1 MHAEVKLVF
10 TNERRGQ
17 QHTAGFVGALYGVV
31 TCDCNPSKVVKLQTD
46 AEVRAPVFRIV
57 TLKIPDMVLGL
68 GKFSDDIDSEE
79 SDSGSAVVTVTKIIC
94 ENKNDTLDCG
104 EDLIDIGSAVYG
116 RTEAEIC
123 PHSSAKDASA
133 MECNDT
139 DVTTLVRGRCD
150 NETFCEVESSNGQY
164 GDPCHGIFKYLNITY
179 SCKGN
184 LTDQLILPV
193 SPQNDTWVK
202 KYNFGFISLTNVF
215 TKHLRIVP
223 NSNENTYISVS
234 CVVPGCMDVRGIQ
247 DIDIPTGCD
256 VITVCSTADITV
268 HGIVRSEKLI
278 TGGFLALPNDFLGE
292 EYLIDVYTPKSNIRR
307 AQVAITAIHNDTN
320 VVIECVE
327 PCTIDNQ
334 TFFENRTVVLSI
346 NELLLFKAGSYGGN
360 LTGTLIRA
368 DKSVSVVVGSMGVV
382 IPSWSSKPS
391 LDHGVI
397 IEQLMPVSKWGRV
410 HFVPPFQNATNGW
423 VIRVSA
429 FYHNTNLTLS
439 QCGNGSVQHRVL
451 NRQQF
456 THVEVAEDMTSL
468 VCLIISDKP
477 VQVMQYMASSTKEEY
492 GDPSMTLVPPVQ
504 DYHGNTTFRCNN
516 TGDILQYVDIITS
529 ERGKDSLQINGGSVT
544 DLTGHCFNVSEDLK
558 ATLGS
563 NFPRVKE
570 YCYFYKQLK
579 NGTYHV
585 TQSDQSERFLVR
597 LYAQSYRVGGA
608 MLAGVSFQ
616 NPETMI
622 ISTDQPTTIGTTM
635 TTTINATM
643 MSEEQKRA
651 SLSARL
657 SSGDFKS
664 FGEAEQAMSDFT
676 DYLGDREELGSIDEL
691 VFAFD
696 YFTSVLKRNPLK
708 YATGDN
714 AKSFLNISS
723 DAINVLFAD
732 RTNQLLL
739 DSCAKQINLTSTPE
753 DAERELEGLMNDAAS
768 LIVNNG
774 SQSFGVSTNNAA
786 LEVTSTGQARSSAIA
801 TESSVCEGA
810 LDLVLDGV
818 HIPCEVLR
826 ELGSSASYRINLP
839 HGAEAVARSSC
850 EKYDETKIAVASPLL
865 GVGLISERKVP
876 SFSKNITLTFPITKG
891 EEELM
896 DNNTLCSYWDYNT
909 SNWSSSGC
917 TFDGITDT
925 DGGKMVTCLCDHLTS
940 FAVLLNV
947 SSTQVP
953 PGHEFAMG
961 VISWVGCS
969 LSIVACFFTCF
980 GYAILKLHSDLILI
994 HGNLALAVGGTEI
1007 AFLCLNLV
1015 QFPSIP
1021 CTVVGSLIYYLLLTM
1036 FAWMAIEGIHLYL
1049 LTFVVWNA
1057 ERRKIKHYMACGW
1070 GVPVVF
1076 LIVLLSVQTGE
1087 LGNQNACFLSLDD
1100 LSLLFLMVPIAIII
1114 LFNLFVMVRVVR
1126 QIAKMADGPTL
1137 QSDVKSRVRHGVKA
1151 IFVLLP
1157 IMGLTWVFAFLAI
1170 ERASVAF
1177 QYIFVISN
1185 SFQGV
1190 FIFFV
1195 HFIRNSEVRHAVK
1208 RRRDRWLV
1216 SQSRQG
1222 DYKVKNTKKTSSSG
1236 VDKTSSSLS
1245 KSPEQTLTL
1254 MNMNTEL
1261 VYGGDIPDKNG
1272 N

>member
-1 MHAEVKLVF
+1 M
-10 TNERRGQ
+10 G
-17 QHTAGFVGALYGVV
+17 
-31 TCDCNPSKVVKLQTD
+31 CN
-46 AEVRAPVFRIV
+46 
-57 TLKIPDMVLGL
+57 
-68 GKFSDDIDSEE
+68 GK
-79 SDSGSAVVTVTKIIC
+79 
-94 ENKNDTLDCG
+94 
-104 EDLIDIGSAVYG
+104 
-116 RTEAEIC
+116 
-123 PHSSAKDASA
+123 
-133 MECNDT
+133 
-139 DVTTLVRGRCD
+139 DVTTLERRRCD
-150 NETFCEVESSNGQY
+150 NGTSCVVEPSNSRY
-164 GDPCHGIFKYLNITY
+164 EEDPCPNIFKYLNITY
-179 SCKGN
+179 SCN
-184 LTDQLILPV
+184 VNRTYQLILPV

-223 NSNENTYISVS
+223 NSEEKTYISVS
-234 CVVPGCMDVRGIQ
+234 CVVPGCMDVRGIK
-247 DIDIPTGCD
+247 DIDIPTECN

-268 HGIVRSEKLI
+268 HGIVRSENLI

-292 EYLIDVYTPKSNIRR
+292 EYLIDVYTPEKDSHR

-320 VVIECVE
+320 VVIECLE
-327 PCTIDNQ
+327 SCTIAGQ
-334 TFFENRTVVLSI
+334 TFADNMTIVLSL
-346 NELLLFKAGSYGGN
+346 NESVLLKAGHNGGN

-368 DKSVSVVVGSMGVV
+368 DKSVSVVVGSMFVV
-382 IPSWSSKPS
+382 IPSSMSD

-429 FYHNTNLTLS
+429 FYQSTNITLS
-439 QCGNGSVQHRVL
+439 RCDNSVQEQHML
-451 NRQQF
+451 HKQTF
-456 THVEVAEDMTSL
+456 IDIKVAENTSDT
-468 VCLIISDKP
+468 VCIIISDRP
-477 VQVMQYMASSTKEEY
+477 VQVMQYMASSNNDEY
-492 GDPSMTLVPPVQ
+492 GDPSMMLVPPLQ
-504 DYHGNTTFRCNN
+504 DYHGNTTFRFNN
-516 TGDILQYVDIITS
+516 TGDILQYVDFITS
-529 ERGKDSLQINGGSVT
+529 KRGKDGLKVNERSVS
-544 DLTGHCFNVSEDLK
+544 DFSGQCFNVSEDLQ

-570 YCYFYKQLK
+570 YCYFYKQLEK
-579 NGTYHV
+579 GIYHV
-585 TQSDQSERFLVR
+585 TQSDQSEKFLVR
-597 LYAQSYRVGGA
+597 LYAQSQVVGGA
-608 MLAGVSFQ
+608 MLADVSFPK
-616 NPETMI
+616 PEVI
-622 ISTDQPTTIGTTM
+622 SISTDQPTIGTTM

-657 SSGDFKS
+657 SSGDFKTY
-664 FGEAEQAMSDFT
+664 GEAEQAMSDFT

-732 RTNQLLL
+732 QTNQLLL

-774 SQSFGVSTNNAA
+774 SQSFGVSTNHAA

-826 ELGSSASYRINLP
+826 EVGSSASYRINLP

-909 SNWSSSGC
+909 SNWSSLGC

-925 DGGKMVTCLCDHLTS
+925 DGDKMVTCLCDHLTS

-1007 AFLCLNLV
+1007 AFLCLNFV

-1100 LSLLFLMVPIAIII
+1100 LSLLFLMVPIAIVI

-1236 VDKTSSSLS
+1236 VDKTSSSLT

>member
-1 MHAEVKLVF
+1 MRLVASF
-10 TNERRGQ
+10 L
-17 QHTAGFVGALYGVV
+17 VL
-31 TCDCNPSKVVKLQTD
+31 S
-46 AEVRAPVFRIV
+46 
-57 TLKIPDMVLGL
+57 MVLGH
-68 GKFSDDIDSEE
+68 GKCSSVDTSSNE
-79 SDSGSAVVTVTKIIC
+79 SGSAEVT
-94 ENKNDTLDCG
+94 
-104 EDLIDIGSAVYG
+104 
-116 RTEAEIC
+116 
-123 PHSSAKDASA
+123 
-133 MECNDT
+133 
-139 DVTTLVRGRCD
+139 
-150 NETFCEVESSNGQY
+150 
-164 GDPCHGIFKYLNITY
+164 
-179 SCKGN
+179 
-184 LTDQLILPV
+184 V
-193 SPQNDTWVK
+193 SPQNETCVK
-202 KYNFGFISLTNVF
+202 SYNFGFINFTNVF
-215 TKHLRIVP
+215 KKHLRIVP
-223 NSNENTYISVS
+223 NSKEDTYIYVP
-234 CVVPGCMDVRGIQ
+234 CVKQEWMDVTGIK
-247 DIDIPTGCD
+247 DIDIPTTCK

-268 HGIVRSEKLI
+268 HGIVRSTELI
-278 TGGFLALPNDFLGE
+278 TGGFLALPNDYLGE
-292 EYLIDVYTPKSNIRR
+292 EYMIDVYKPESAKHR
-307 AQVAITAIHNDTN
+307 AQVAITAVHNDTN

-327 PCTIDNQ
+327 ICVIEGNDIFSGNKTI
-334 TFFENRTVVLSI
+334 VLSS
-346 NELLLFKAGSYGGN
+346 NELMLLKAGSNKEN
-360 LTGTLIRA
+360 LTGTMIRA
-368 DKSVSVVVGSMGVV
+368 DKSVSVVVGSMDVV
-382 IPSWSSKPS
+382 IPSSETGVGHV
-391 LDHGVI
+391 DHGVI

-429 FYHNTNLTLS
+429 FYENTNLNLS
-439 QCGNGSVQHRVL
+439 QCGNDTVQHHTL

-456 THVEVAEDMTSL
+456 TDVCVSEDMTSV
-468 VCLIISDKP
+468 VCSIISDKP
-477 VQVMQYMASSTKEEY
+477 VQVMQYMASSTTSKY

-504 DYHGNTTFRCNN
+504 DYHGNTTFRFNN

-529 ERGKDSLQINGGSVT
+529 ERGKDSLQINGSAVT
-544 DLTGHCFNVSEDLK
+544 DLPGHCFNVSEDLK
-558 ATLGS
+558 ATLGY

-570 YCYFYKQLK
+570 YCHFYEQLEK
-579 NGTYHV
+579 GTYHV

-597 LYAQSYRVGGA
+597 LYAQSKNVGGA
-608 MLAGVSFQ
+608 MLADVSFQ
-616 NPETMI
+616 MPETMI
-622 ISTDQPTTIGTTM
+622 ISTDQPTVDTTM

-651 SLSARL
+651 SLSARI
-657 SSGDFKS
+657 SSGDFKT

-708 YATGDN
+708 NATGEN

-732 RTNQLLL
+732 QTNQLLL
-739 DSCAKQINLTSTPE
+739 DSCANQINLTSTPE

-768 LIVNNG
+768 LIVNDG
-774 SQSFGVSTNNAA
+774 SESFGVSTNHAA
-786 LEVTSTGQARSSAIA
+786 LEVTSTGQARSSATA

-818 HIPCEVLR
+818 HIPCEVLK

-850 EKYDETKIAVASPLL
+850 ENYDETKIAVASPLL

-876 SFSKNITLTFPITKG
+876 SFRKNITLMFPITKG

-917 TFDGITDT
+917 TFDRINDT
-925 DGGKMVTCLCDHLTS
+925 DAGKIVTCLCDHLTS

-953 PGHEFAMG
+953 PRHEFAMG
-961 VISWVGCS
+961 IISWVGCS

-1007 AFLCLNLV
+1007 VFLCLNLV

-1170 ERASVAF
+1170 ERASVVF

-1195 HFIRNSEVRHAVK
+1195 HFVRNSEVRHAVK
-1208 RRRDRWLV
+1208 RRRERWLV

-1236 VDKTSSSLS
+1236 VDKTSSSLTN
-1245 KSPEQTLTL
+1245 KTPEQTLTL

-1261 VYGGDIPDKNG
+1261 VYGGDFPDKNG

>member
-1 MHAEVKLVF
+1 
-10 TNERRGQ
+10 
-17 QHTAGFVGALYGVV
+17 
-31 TCDCNPSKVVKLQTD
+31 
-46 AEVRAPVFRIV
+46 
-57 TLKIPDMVLGL
+57 MVLGL
-68 GKFSDDIDSEE
+68 GKCSDDVSSE
-79 SDSGSAVVTVTKIIC
+79 SGNTEVTVTRIIC
-94 ENKNDTLDCG
+94 ENDKDTLDCG
-104 EDLIDIGSAVYG
+104 EDTISIGTAVYG
-116 RTEAEIC
+116 RTEAGIC
-123 PHSSAKDASA
+123 PPASAASA
-133 MECNDT
+133 MECNGK
-139 DVTTLVRGRCD
+139 DVTTLERRRCD
-150 NETFCEVESSNGQY
+150 NGTSCVVEPSNSRY
-164 GDPCHGIFKYLNITY
+164 EEDPCPNIFKYLNITY
-179 SCKGN
+179 SCN
-184 LTDQLILPV
+184 VNRTYQLILPV
-193 SPQNDTWVK
+193 SPQNETWVK
-202 KYNFGFISLTNVF
+202 KYNFGFINLTKAF

-223 NSNENTYISVS
+223 NSEEKTYISVT
-234 CVVPGCMDVRGIQ
+234 CDVPGWMDVRGIK
-247 DIDIPTGCD
+247 DIDIPTGCN

-278 TGGFLALPNDFLGE
+278 TGGFLALPTDYLGE
-292 EYLIDVYTPKSNIRR
+292 EYLIDVYTPVSDNHR

-327 PCTIDNQ
+327 PCTIDTQ
-334 TFFENRTVVLSI
+334 TVFENMTVVLSK
-346 NELLLFKAGSYGGN
+346 NELLLFKAGSYGGS

-382 IPSWSSKPS
+382 IPPPENG
-391 LDHGVI
+391 LDHGLI

-439 QCGNGSVQHRVL
+439 QCGNDSVQHRML

-456 THVEVAEDMTSL
+456 IDVGVSEDLTSL

-529 ERGKDSLQINGGSVT
+529 ERGKDSLQINGSSVT

-558 ATLGS
+558 ATLGY
-563 NFPRVKE
+563 NFPWVKE
-570 YCYFYKQLK
+570 YCYFYKQLE

-597 LYAQSYRVGGA
+597 LYAQSTGVGGA

-616 NPETMI
+616 KPETMV

-657 SSGDFKS
+657 SSGDFKT

-739 DSCAKQINLTSTPE
+739 DSCAKQINLTYTPE

-768 LIVNNG
+768 LIVNDG
-774 SQSFGVSTNNAA
+774 SQSFGVSTNHAA
-786 LEVTSTGQARSSAIA
+786 LEVTSTGQAGSSAIA

-826 ELGSSASYRINLP
+826 EVGSSASYRINLP

-896 DNNTLCSYWDYNT
+896 DNNTLCSYWEYNT
-909 SNWSSSGC
+909 SNWSSLGC

-1007 AFLCLNLV
+1007 AFLCLNFV
-1015 QFPSIP
+1015 QFPSIS

-1100 LSLLFLMVPIAIII
+1100 LSLLFLMVPIAIVI